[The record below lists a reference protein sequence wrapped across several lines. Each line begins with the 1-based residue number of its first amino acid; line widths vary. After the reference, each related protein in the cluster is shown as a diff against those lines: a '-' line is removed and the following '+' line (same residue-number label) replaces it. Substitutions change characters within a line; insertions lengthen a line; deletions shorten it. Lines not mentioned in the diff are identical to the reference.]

1 MHIRYIDVLV
11 VLSWSVVSGYCCMY
25 LSTEHCPPKTS
36 RNRCSR
42 VNSSVICCN
51 VSDFT
56 LTEGLNIARVRWDT
70 TTSLYVHNASL
81 NVFNATRSEWSR
93 LKCLAVVNG
102 QIKKIEGQFWGNLAS
117 VNLSGNNLSDINL
130 GAFEKLSRLT
140 SLDLSMNN
148 ITKIPNITI
157 YKSNFTLDISNNSH
171 IVCHNIYDLMVKYQ
185 NTSRLHF
192 INGNDTTCL
201 SARSFHWFNSTDTM
215 TLAQVE
221 LLTKTGTEDCPKQC
235 TCKTYRTDFTQMHAA
250 LEVKLSV
257 NCSNQ
262 NLTELPPLPPNTI
275 YLDVSN
281 NLIKS
286 LKPLSTNEC
295 YSEVREF
302 IADNNRIESIAILEG
317 SKFIDN
323 FAILSLRNNRIRA
336 IPTYI
341 LSNAFDRT
349 FHESRIVK
357 FGGNELQC
365 DCSTA
370 QVKMWLINN
379 KNYIEDHDEVLC
391 DKYFCRVLDIDP
403 SKICIYEK
411 DWRYYIYYI
420 IGAEIFLLLSLVS
433 KVSYDYWVFKS
444 FGYLPWPASRMPKLP
459 CDWCFET

>member
-1 MHIRYIDVLV
+1 MPC
-11 VLSWSVVSGYCCMY
+11 YCC
-25 LSTEHCPPKTS
+25 SFGPQAPCPPPTS
-36 RNRCSR
+36 RYRCAR
-42 VNSSVICCN
+42 ANDTIVCCN
-51 VSDFT
+51 VTDFT
-56 LTEGLNIARVRWDT
+56 LTEGLNIAKIRQNSTRT
-70 TTSLYVHNASL
+70 LYIQNAVLNTFNAS
-81 NVFNATRSEWSR
+81 SEKWSR
-93 LKCLAVVNG
+93 LKYLSVVDG
-102 QIKKIEGQFWGNLAS
+102 KIKKFEGRFWGNLAC
-117 VNLSGNNLSDINL
+117 VNLSGNNISDINP
-130 GAFEKLSRLT
+130 GAFEKLPRLT
-140 SLDLSMNN
+140 SLDLSNNN

-157 YKSNFTLDISNNSH
+157 NKNNFSLDISNNSH
-171 IVCHNIYDLMVKYQ
+171 VWCHSILDLIIRYQ

-192 INGNDTTCL
+192 INGNDTKCL
-201 SARSFHWFNSTDTM
+201 SARSYHWFNSTDTM

-221 LLTKTGTEDCPKQC
+221 LLIKGRDEDCPKQC
-235 TCKTYRTDFTQMHAA
+235 TCKTYRADFTQMHPV
-250 LEVKLSV
+250 LEVKMSV

-262 NLTELPPLPPNTI
+262 QLTDLPPLPPNTI

-286 LKPLSTNEC
+286 LKPLCINDS
-295 YSEVREF
+295 YAEVREF
-302 IADNNRIESIAILEG
+302 IADNNRIESISVLEG

-323 FAILSLRNNRIRA
+323 FAILSLRNNRIRS

-357 FGGNELQC
+357 FGGNRLQC

-370 QVKMWLINN
+370 QVKMWLLNN

-391 DKYFCRVLDIDP
+391 DKAFERVIDIDP

-411 DWRYYIYYI
+411 DWTDYIYYI
-420 IGAEIFLLLSLVS
+420 IGGEIFLLLSLIS